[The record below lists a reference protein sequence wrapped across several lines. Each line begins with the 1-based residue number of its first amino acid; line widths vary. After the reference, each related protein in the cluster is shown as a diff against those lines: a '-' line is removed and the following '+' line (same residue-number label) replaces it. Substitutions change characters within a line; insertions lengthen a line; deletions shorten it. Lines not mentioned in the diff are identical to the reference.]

1 MHVTLTHS
9 SLWRRRPSVPGEIL
23 RPLGLTV
30 ERRQY
35 PVSPRSEAAY
45 AQINTE
51 FDRLFQELYS
61 KADQLVVSSMQQG
74 PASQPPVVLAPM
86 LLTEYIHSHGI

>member
-1 MHVTLTHS
+1 M
-9 SLWRRRPSVPGEIL
+9 PGEIL

-61 KADQLVVSSMQQG
+61 KADQLAVSSMRRGQCSVTCW
-74 PASQPPVVLAPM
+74 PLVPVVL
-86 LLTEYIHSHGI
+86 GIAGLSIRASTQCANPCCIVQH